1 MAVPASL
8 PAPIQLNAHYNISM
22 NVGWTPEQL
31 QDFANYVEK
40 NVGSA
45 EGEVAQSVL
54 KQVLAAKQGK

>member
-1 MAVPASL
+1 
-8 PAPIQLNAHYNISM
+8 M